1 MARINDLGRDR
12 IGPLLWRLVVPATT
26 AQLVNAL
33 YNIVDRIY
41 IGRLPGEG
49 SLALTGLGVCFPVL
63 MLITALSS
71 LIGTGGGARASIYMG
86 ANDTERAERI
96 LGTCTTSLVI
106 LAVVSTFCCRSSG
119 AAHAHVVR
127 RQQRYH
133 RLCHRLYAHLSVRL
147 SVVTVLS
154 GPQPF
159 LTAQG
164 FTNIAM
170 KTVIIGAIC
179 NIVLDP
185 IFIYLFDM
193 GVRGAALATI
203 LSQLVS
209 MLWVLRFLTGTVTK
223 LKRARAY
230 LRLDWKVLAPVL
242 ALGVS
247 PFVMQ
252 GQRAC

>member
-106 LAVVSTFCCRSSG
+106 LAVVST
-119 AAHAHVVR
+119 
-127 RQQRYH
+127 
-133 RLCHRLYAHLSVRL
+133 
-147 SVVTVLS
+147 VLL
-154 GPQPF
+154 Q
-159 LTAQG
+159 
-164 FTNIAM
+164 
-170 KTVIIGAIC
+170 
-179 NIVLDP
+179 
-185 IFIYLFDM
+185 IF
-193 GVRGAALATI
+193 
-203 LSQLVS
+203 
-209 MLWVLRFLTGTVTK
+209 W
-223 LKRARAY
+223 
-230 LRLDWKVLAPVL
+230 
-242 ALGVS
+242 
-247 PFVMQ
+247 
-252 GQRAC
+252 

>member
-1 MARINDLGRDR
+1 
-12 IGPLLWRLVVPATT
+12 
-26 AQLVNAL
+26 
-33 YNIVDRIY
+33 
-41 IGRLPGEG
+41 
-49 SLALTGLGVCFPVL
+49 

-106 LAVVSTFCCRSSG
+106 LAVVSTVLLQIFCEPMLMLFGGSSDTIG
-119 AAHAHVVR
+119 YATDYMR
-127 RQQRYH
+127 IY
-133 RLCHRLYAHLSVRL
+133 LCGSLF
-147 SVVTVLS
+147 VLFS
-154 GPQPF
+154 LGLNPF

-193 GVRGAALATI
+193 GVRGAASATI

-209 MLWVLRFLTGTVTK
+209 MLWVRGF
-223 LKRARAY
+223 
-230 LRLDWKVLAPVL
+230 
-242 ALGVS
+242 
-247 PFVMQ
+247 
-252 GQRAC
+252 